1 MIIITPHLF
10 SRQQVLAIDPNLPL
24 FGEQPMEDL
33 LSASLAQR
41 RFAISVVGLFAVLA
55 LLLAGLGI
63 YGVLAYT
70 VNQ

>member
-1 MIIITPHLF
+1 
-10 SRQQVLAIDPNLPL
+10 
-24 FGEQPMEDL
+24 MEDL